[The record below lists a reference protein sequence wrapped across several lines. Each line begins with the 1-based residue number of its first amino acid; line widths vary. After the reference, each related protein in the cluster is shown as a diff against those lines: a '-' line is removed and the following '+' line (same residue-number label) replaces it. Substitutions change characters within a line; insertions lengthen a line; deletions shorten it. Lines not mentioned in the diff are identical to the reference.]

1 MPERIRKARQGGE
14 DTGLWNLYLGFARH
28 LLIGSSQKGGF
39 PSNLQGIWSEE
50 IQPPWNG
57 DWHLNAQ
64 QQLYW
69 LAERIGLPEN
79 HEPFLEL
86 TRQLVEPGKKTA
98 QAYYRARGWVV
109 HTMTNSWG
117 VTSPMENAAWGSTVG
132 SAAWQCHHLFEHYL
146 YTLDREYLERVWPV
160 MKGAACFF
168 ADMLVEQR
176 ETGWLVTSPS
186 SSPEN
191 LFLDE
196 QGRECALCEGRS
208 ISVERTPKLARA
220 AAKSLR
226 QRGMTTAG
234 WACAYRACLAA
245 RLWGGA
251 WAIKSLEDV

>member
-1 MPERIRKARQGGE
+1 METCVKQAREEYQNWYQNQAGRAKVYFEPEQPETAQGLPLPERIRKARQGGE

-86 TRQLVEPGKKTA
+86 TRQLVEPWKKTA

-109 HTMTNSWG
+109 HTMTNPWN
-117 VTSPMENAAWGSTVG
+117 VTSPMEDAFRTST
-132 SAAWQCHHLFEHYL
+132 ANNLMNLAFHCNERKLHHEEPEIGIVPYQFQMDGNEAIAMAMLLMLLAEDVFISEDGAMQIHLYL
-146 YTLDREYLERVWPV
+146 LPAL
-160 MKGAACFF
+160 
-168 ADMLVEQR
+168 
-176 ETGWLVTSPS
+176 PS
-186 SSPEN
+186 
-191 LFLDE
+191 
-196 QGRECALCEGRS
+196 
-208 ISVERTPKLARA
+208 
-220 AAKSLR
+220 
-226 QRGMTTAG
+226 
-234 WACAYRACLAA
+234 
-245 RLWGGA
+245 RLPGGGA